1 MKYATGKHS
10 LALCDRCGQ
19 QYDYVTLRKEWT
31 GFRVCPECFEQK
43 HPQLEPRTVR
53 FEPEAL
59 WHPRPDEKEPL
70 QILVGQSVFPPL
82 ANLSL
87 QGVTSIGRV
96 GLEISDTGPT
106 AFVRGFSAT
115 ASVGSVATPDTGVLT
130 GVAGTGS
137 VGAVTI
143 VTGSSTASRF
153 DSTSVKLD
161 STTKTFDEG

>member
-59 WHPRPDEKEPL
+59 WHPRPDKKEPL

-87 QGVTSIGRV
+87 QGISSIGRLKV
-96 GLEISDTGPT
+96 SITGANT
-106 AFVRGFSAT
+106 AVMTGVSGTGF
-115 ASVGSVATPDTGVLT
+115 VGSVT
-130 GVAGTGS
+130 
-137 VGAVTI
+137 TI
-143 VTGSSTASRF
+143 TGSSTASRF

>member
-59 WHPRPDEKEPL
+59 WHPRPDQKEAV
-70 QILVGQSVFPPL
+70 QILVGQSVFPLL
-82 ANLSL
+82 ANISL
-87 QGVTSIGRV
+87 QGISSIGKV
-96 GLEISDTGPT
+96 E
-106 AFVRGFSAT
+106 
-115 ASVGSVATPDTGVLT
+115 
-130 GVAGTGS
+130 
-137 VGAVTI
+137 VT
-143 VTGSSTASRF
+143 T
-153 DSTSVKLD
+153 
-161 STTKTFDEG
+161 